1 LIVCPLPNDNI
12 EECKNI
18 STGKLPA
25 PSLAKCK
32 SITHKGFTSSETK
45 EAKKLSESRTTL
57 RNNSKTLERF
67 ENNFAWHFRREKSEM
82 RF

>member
-1 LIVCPLPNDNI
+1 LPN
-12 EECKNI
+12 
-18 STGKLPA
+18 
-25 PSLAKCK
+25 AKALR
-32 SITHKGFTSSETK
+32 SKGFTSSETK
-45 EAKKLSESRTTL
+45 EAKKLSESRTML